1 MQDAH
6 ASPGSQPQ
14 TDDVGPDG
22 PPVRR
27 RGSARRRRSAPSA
40 LGLTLLAVG
49 AVVVL
54 TAVAVRTTAA
64 APGQYSDAE
73 VERGAALFQYSCTS
87 CHGTDGVGTDVGPSL
102 IGVGAAAADFQLSTG
117 RMPLA
122 DPDDPSRRKNP
133 GFDQP
138 DIDALVAYVASLG
151 PGPAVPDV
159 DLANA
164 DVAAGGV
171 AYRANCAACHN
182 AAGSGGALSYGKAAP
197 NLFRATPTQVVE
209 AMRTGPG
216 QMPVFGANELGP
228 ASEDDIAAYVTQV
241 LQHPDNRGGLPLG
254 SIGPVPEGLFAALV
268 GLIVIGAALRWTV
281 RSRNG

>member
-1 MQDAH
+1 MEDAVRSSG
-6 ASPGSQPQ
+6 SPPPSSEL
-14 TDDVGPDG
+14 GPG
-22 PPVRR
+22 HPSAAR
-27 RGSARRRRSAPSA
+27 RGRGRLVA
-40 LGLTLLAVG
+40 
-49 AVVVL
+49 L
-54 TAVAVRTTAA
+54 TAVAGLLLCSLTFVAVRVTAA
-64 APGQYSDAE
+64 TAGSSRQYSDAD
-73 VERGAALFQYSCTS
+73 VERGAALFQYSCTR

-102 IGVGAAAADFQLSTG
+102 VGVGAAAADFQLSTG

-122 DPDDPSRRKNP
+122 EPDSPSVRKAP
-133 GFDQP
+133 GFDQA
-138 DIDALVAYVASLG
+138 DIDALVAYIASLG
-151 PGPAVPDV
+151 RGPMVPEVDV
-159 DLANA
+159 ADA

-197 NLFRATPTQVVE
+197 NLFQATPTQVVE

-216 QMPVFGANELGP
+216 QMPVFGSNELGP
-228 ASEDDIAAYVTQV
+228 ATEDDIAAYVTQV

-254 SIGPVPEGLFAALV
+254 SIGPVPEGLVAALV